1 MVGILTIFGVI
12 WIFQGIRDFFMTEK
26 FAETKKNVLE
36 QYRWEYTKGLGKF
49 ELAIGVLFI
58 VFDKAISRLL
68 IGKYNAILFFAIM
81 ILILVYFSK
90 WSKKYTVKTEQYDN
104 DISNGDVTKK

>member
-26 FAETKKNVLE
+26 FAESKKNVLE
-36 QYRWEYTKGLGKF
+36 QYRWEYTKGLVKF

-58 VFDKAISRLL
+58 FFDKVMSRLL
-68 IGKYNAILFFAIM
+68 VGKYNVILFFVVM
-81 ILILVYFSK
+81 ILILVCFSK
-90 WSKKYTVKTEQYDN
+90 WSKKYMMN
-104 DISNGDVTKK
+104 SRL

>member
-26 FAETKKNVLE
+26 FAESKKNVLE

-49 ELAIGVLFI
+49 ELAIGALFI
-58 VFDKAISRLL
+58 FFDKVMSRLL
-68 IGKYNAILFFAIM
+68 VGKYNVILFFVVM
-81 ILILVYFSK
+81 ILILVCFSK
-90 WSKKYTVKTEQYDN
+90 WSKKYMMNSRQ
-104 DISNGDVTKK
+104 

>member
-26 FAETKKNVLE
+26 FAESKKNVLE

-58 VFDKAISRLL
+58 FFDKVLSRLL
-68 IGKYNAILFFAIM
+68 IGKYNVILFFVVM
-81 ILILVYFSK
+81 ILILVCFSK
-90 WSKKYTVKTEQYDN
+90 WSKKYMMN
-104 DISNGDVTKK
+104 SRL